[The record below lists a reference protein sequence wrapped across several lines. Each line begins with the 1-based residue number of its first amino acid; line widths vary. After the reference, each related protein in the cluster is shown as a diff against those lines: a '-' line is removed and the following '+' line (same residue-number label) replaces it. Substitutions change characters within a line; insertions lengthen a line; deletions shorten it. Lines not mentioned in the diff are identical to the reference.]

1 MARSSRQNKILEIIA
16 SDIVETQE
24 DLVTKLHQVG
34 LNVTQ
39 ATVSRDIKELGLIK
53 RLDEASS
60 KYKYVFIDHD
70 DNRVN
75 SKAINV
81 FKHLVKSID
90 SANNLVVIRTLTGS
104 ANAAAEV
111 IDNLNNQNI
120 LGSIAGDDTILLIL
134 RTTEAVP
141 EILKVLNNFLD

>member
-81 FKHLVKSID
+81 FKHLVKSIE